1 MPGRA
6 RGSRARGV
14 GSGLSLHEPFANW
27 DHDTSSWR
35 TSELSLLG
43 DSPPYSGRWPTSG
56 MMQSGVVS
64 ARPTW
69 APRTEESASSLSLGW
84 ATPAAHPAGGTP
96 EAFVARKDR
105 AIARGVQ
112 MGNALTDLG
121 MQAQTWATPTVDD
134 ANNVTRA
141 SGQMQSLARDTNL
154 WATPSSRDHKDTPGM
169 ATIGVNPD
177 GSVRDRVDQLP
188 RQTYAWDG
196 EMPSLSEA
204 PTAPSDSSPQKPRR
218 RGLNPRFGLWLM
230 GFPEGWL
237 DSVPS
242 GTRSSRRAR
251 TSSDAD
257 SSP

>member
-69 APRTEESASSLSLGW
+69 APRIAESAPSSSLGW
-84 ATPAAHPAGGTP
+84 PTPRASDPEKRGEFDATDPRTGLAGAT
-96 EAFVARKDR
+96 V
-105 AIARGVQ
+105 
-112 MGNALTDLG
+112 
-121 MQAQTWATPTVDD
+121 TWATPTVDD

-204 PTAPSDSSPQKPRR
+204 PTAPSDSSPPKLRR

-230 GFPEGWL
+230 GFPVVWL